1 MSSTQIGGFV
11 LLAVLVFWI
20 VGAYNRLVSLRSA
33 ITRSFPPLDAE
44 LLRRETLLQQWLTAA
59 RPLFGEAA
67 HAVDA
72 VSAAEGQVRA
82 ALDAMRPRP
91 VMPREATTLRLA
103 EDTLIAARQRLL
115 AEAASRAQAAKAADG
130 PSDLASQNEALVA
143 AENALV
149 FARRQFNEATL
160 QYNAARR
167 QFPTWVVANLF
178 GFRPAGTL

>member
-1 MSSTQIGGFV
+1 MSSTQIGGFA

-44 LLRRETLLQQWLTAA
+44 LQRRQALLQQWLDGA
-59 RPLFGEAA
+59 RPLLGEAPQT
-67 HAVDA
+67 VDA
-72 VSAAEGQVRA
+72 VTAAEGQVRA

-103 EDTLIAARQRLL
+103 EDTLGAARQRLL
-115 AEAASRAQAAKAADG
+115 AEAAARADG
-130 PSDLASQNEALVA
+130 ATELATQNEALA
-143 AENALV
+143 AVDNALG
-149 FARRQFNEATL
+149 FARRQFNDASL

>member
-11 LLAVLVFWI
+11 VVAVLVFWI

-44 LLRRETLLQQWLTAA
+44 LLRRETLLQHWMAAA
-59 RPLFGEAA
+59 RPVLGEAT
-67 HAVDA
+67 HAVEA

-115 AEAASRAQAAKAADG
+115 TEAVSRADSSAD
-130 PSDLASQNEALVA
+130 LVAQNEALMA

-149 FARRQFNEATL
+149 FARRQFNDASL

-167 QFPTWVVANLF
+167 QFPTWLVAHLF